1 MRRAKR
7 KPVHRMRRKVICA
20 ALAAA
25 ACLLVLEHQLR
36 PVIASMAADQCRAAA
51 AMAINSAVQEE
62 LTAQPHLYE
71 NLYKI
76 QYGEDNTIRSIQTD
90 AAAVNQAKAHLTAAV
105 LENLQQLDQQV
116 VRIPLGTL
124 LGWQLLAGWGPEL
137 SMRTV
142 PSAFATSEFST
153 RLESQGINQTLHQIM
168 LDITVEVTLLIPGGR
183 AETSVTAQVC
193 VAETLLVG
201 EVPDTYLGLPAAG
214 S

>member
-7 KPVHRMRRKVICA
+7 KPVHRMRRKMICA
-20 ALAAA
+20 ALAAV

-153 RLESQGINQTLHQIM
+153 RLESQGINQTLMMGTIEFH
-168 LDITVEVTLLIPGGR
+168 VEISAILPGYSATEQVTD
-183 AETSVTAQVC
+183 EVC
-193 VAETLLVG
+193 VAQTLVIG
-201 EVPDTYLGLPAAG
+201 QLPQVYAALK
-214 S
+214 

>member
-20 ALAAA
+20 ALAAV

-105 LENLQQLDQQV
+105 LENL
-116 VRIPLGTL
+116 
-124 LGWQLLAGWGPEL
+124 
-137 SMRTV
+137 
-142 PSAFATSEFST
+142 
-153 RLESQGINQTLHQIM
+153 
-168 LDITVEVTLLIPGGR
+168 
-183 AETSVTAQVC
+183 
-193 VAETLLVG
+193 
-201 EVPDTYLGLPAAG
+201 
-214 S
+214 